1 MENLDKM
8 LMNDNEQVNDL
19 CSCPGKRLTLSRRVL
34 VENHEDWCWFVEYVK
49 DKTVK
54 HGTP

>member
-54 HGTP
+54 HE